1 MDAGHSGNGWHARLL
16 AKAAQILGGEQA
28 LRTFLRSPASQ
39 FQGWMEGKSKLP
51 PELFLKVVDL
61 LSQHDE
67 AVMRAKSRHV
77 AATLART
84 AGNLEASRATLA
96 RTRHVR
102 GWSVLMRAARVQSRS
117 QPALLAVKH
126 RLFDTTFAPRDRAEL
141 LETALDATL
150 NVAHTDLG
158 NVQVIDAEGALRIAA
173 HRGVDGQFLKFFDVV
188 SQPGSDLAMSRGR
201 QVFIADV
208 QSDAMF
214 RGTDAAKTMATAGC
228 IAITS
233 TPVIHETGLVM
244 GMISTQYRKPCDE
257 HDAQLA
263 SLELVAARTAS
274 WLDVKGATV

>member
-1 MDAGHSGNGWHARLL
+1 
-16 AKAAQILGGEQA
+16 
-28 LRTFLRSPASQ
+28 
-39 FQGWMEGKSKLP
+39 MEGKSKLP